1 VDIAKRSVSSV
12 LQAANEGFGDRRTY
26 PTGFGILDRSIG
38 GGLRSRNLTLVGG
51 APGVGK
57 TIATLQWARNLA
69 VAGVPSVFACYE
81 HDEATLLSRLLHLEL
96 GEMPAKD
103 RMAEDG
109 RAARRVLGEV
119 DSGVR
124 SLADAA
130 RDLPILAELQRRVS
144 EYAPH
149 LWLVQASGSNT
160 TVEQLAKLVGPDTG
174 VLFVDYLQK
183 VPVTAEFVEERERV
197 ITVSQGLKE
206 LAMESN
212 VSVVAVT
219 AADLGGME
227 ASRLRLH
234 HLRGSSALAYEADV
248 VILLNDKFKIVSKS
262 QMSFSPN
269 SVEGFKRQIVFTIEK
284 NRNGPDSVD
293 LEFGKQYEYLRVD
306 PEGGYVTDRLIDDRL
321 ITE

>member
-1 VDIAKRSVSSV
+1 MDIAKRSVSSV
-12 LQAANEGFGDRRTY
+12 LQAASEGFSDRRTY

-69 VAGVPSVFACYE
+69 VAGVPAVFACYE
-81 HDEATLLSRLLHLEL
+81 HDETTLLSRLLHLEL
-96 GEMPAKD
+96 GEMPTKD

-109 RAARRVLGEV
+109 RAARRMLGEV
-119 DSGVR
+119 DSGTKT
-124 SLADAA
+124 LAEAA
-130 RDLPILAELQRRVS
+130 RELPILSELQRRVS
-144 EYAPH
+144 DYASH
-149 LWLVQASGSNT
+149 LWLVQASGKDT
-160 TVEQLAKLVGPDTG
+160 TVDQLAKLVGPDTG

-183 VPVTAEFVEERERV
+183 VPVSAEFVEERERV

-206 LAMESN
+206 LAMEAN
-212 VSVVAVT
+212 ISVVAVT
-219 AADLGGME
+219 AADLGGMQ

-234 HLRGSSALAYEADV
+234 HLRGSSSVAYEADV
-248 VILLNDKFKIVSKS
+248 VMLLNDKFKIVSKT

-269 SVEGFKRQIVFTIEK
+269 AAEGMKRQIVFTVEK
-284 NRNGPDSVD
+284 NRNGPDGVD
-293 LEFGKQYEYLRVD
+293 IEFGKQYEYLRID
-306 PEGGYVTDRLIDDRL
+306 PDGSYVTDRLIDDRL